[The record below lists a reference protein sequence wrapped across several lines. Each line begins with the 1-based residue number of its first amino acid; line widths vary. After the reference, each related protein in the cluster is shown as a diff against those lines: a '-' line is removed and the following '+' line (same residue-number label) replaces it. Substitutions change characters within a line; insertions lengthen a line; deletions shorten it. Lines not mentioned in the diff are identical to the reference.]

1 LRVLVRFFLSPV
13 AAVFLP
19 ASFFSAGALEAG
31 ALEAGFFS
39 AAALGGILKWLEVNG
54 RGSRKRCLDEADE
67 VGWMRGWAWW
77 VLVLMVG
84 GRKKRIEGR
93 SRS

>member
-39 AAALGGILKWLEVNG
+39 AAALGGISKWLEVNG

-67 VGWMRGWAWW
+67 VRWMRGWAW
-77 VLVLMVG
+77 
-84 GRKKRIEGR
+84 
-93 SRS
+93 